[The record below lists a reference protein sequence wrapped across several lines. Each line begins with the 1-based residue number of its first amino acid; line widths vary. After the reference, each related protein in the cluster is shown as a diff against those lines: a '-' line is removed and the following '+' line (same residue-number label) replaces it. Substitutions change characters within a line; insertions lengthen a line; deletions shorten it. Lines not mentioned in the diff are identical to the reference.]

1 MDAGDDVDDA
11 ADIIIKNQRVADVV
25 DNVPD
30 NTRREIADILID
42 NPDSERIASE
52 LVDKF
57 DESGKIGVDEWNREQ
72 ALLRGNSIDNPI
84 KDDLK
89 YLKKRPKRLK
99 PDIWYQTGD
108 FDYLYHTNKK
118 GWIDEVNVDK
128 LQLNLDER
136 HSHYAN
142 PPGKL
147 PDDEAGHLIA
157 DIFGGSRDA
166 DNIVAMSHNIN
177 SSQYKILENQWRQA
191 VEAGK
196 DVSINIKIDYGNS
209 TTGRPT
215 AFDVD
220 TVIDGEL
227 KKYHFDN

>member
-1 MDAGDDVDDA
+1 M
-11 ADIIIKNQRVADVV
+11 
-25 DNVPD
+25 
-30 NTRREIADILID
+30 
-42 NPDSERIASE
+42 
-52 LVDKF
+52 
-57 DESGKIGVDEWNREQ
+57 
-72 ALLRGNSIDNPI
+72 
-84 KDDLK
+84 
-89 YLKKRPKRLK
+89 K